1 MRVER
6 IQQVGLPG
14 MTVQDIAIQDGI
26 LTIRIGTPQG
36 EVVERYDLS
45 SLGEEVRPGAE
56 VAIEAT
62 YGALISAWME
72 EGEPVLQV
80 VEWVSMFPEPT
91 TLEEQQP
98 DGE

>member
-1 MRVER
+1 MRVHR
-6 IQQVGLPG
+6 VQQVGLPG
-14 MTVQDIAIQDGI
+14 VAVQDIAIQDGT
-26 LTIRIGTPQG
+26 LTIRISTPQG

-45 SLGEEVRPGAE
+45 NLGEEVRPGAE
-56 VAIEAT
+56 LAIEAT
-62 YGALISAWME
+62 YGVLISARME

-91 TLEEQQP
+91 PEEQR